1 MARIKV
7 CQVINAFHVGGAE
20 TVALNI
26 ARGLD
31 PDRFESLL
39 VATIDPSTGDETEM
53 RRRVREAGVPS
64 VALRHTR
71 AGSPAAL
78 WDLYRFFRRHR
89 PDVVH
94 AHNKPADY
102 WSWRVAGWAGVRH
115 RLWTRHLVY
124 QDMDRRQLGR
134 YRDLGARTPVVL
146 AVSDAVR
153 DHCITAEGIAP
164 DRVRTVVNGIDT
176 RRFRP
181 RDDAERAAKRRELG
195 LQPHEVMLL
204 QVGRLAHQ
212 KAPDAFLSLIASLRE
227 RRPEIRGFLCGAGP
241 LADQLAEPA
250 ARAGVTLLGLR
261 NDVPELLSACDLVV
275 SCSRV
280 EGLPLNI
287 MEAMAAGAAFAAPDL
302 GQIRQLIATDEAMA
316 RGLYPAP
323 PAVGDVSA
331 DLVGAWRGTI
341 ETVLADQHWL
351 AHCRRTGPR
360 IIADDY
366 SLTAMVRTHEDLYAG
381 LVGGD

>member
-1 MARIKV
+1 MSRIKV

-39 VATIDPSTGDETEM
+39 VATIDPSGGGETEM
-53 RRRVREAGVPS
+53 LRRVREAGVPAT
-64 VALRHTR
+64 ALYHTR
-71 AGSPAAL
+71 AGSPTAL
-78 WDLYRFFRRHR
+78 WDLFRFFRRHR

-102 WSWRVAGWAGVRH
+102 WSWRVAGWAGVDH

-124 QDMDRRQLGR
+124 QDMDRRQLRR

-153 DHCITAEGIAP
+153 DHCIEAEGIAP
-164 DRVRTVVNGIDT
+164 ERV
-176 RRFRP
+176 
-181 RDDAERAAKRRELG
+181 RDDAERVAKRRELG

-212 KAPDAFLSLIASLRE
+212 KAPDAFISLIASLR
-227 RRPEIRGFLCGAGP
+227 RQRPEIRGFLCGAGP
-241 LADQLAEPA
+241 LADQLTGPAE
-250 ARAGVTLLGLR
+250 RAGVTLLGLR
-261 NDVPELLSACDLVV
+261 SDVPELLSACDLVV

-287 MEAMAAGAAFAAPDL
+287 MEAMAAGAAFTAPDL

-323 PAVGDVSA
+323 AAVGDVPA
-331 DLVGAWRGTI
+331 DIVDTWRRTI
-341 ETVLADQHWL
+341 EVVLADQHWL
-351 AHCRRTGPR
+351 AHCRRSGPK
-360 IIADDY
+360 IIARDY
-366 SLTAMVRTHEDLYAG
+366 SLAAMVRTHEDLYTE
-381 LVGGD
+381 LVSGD